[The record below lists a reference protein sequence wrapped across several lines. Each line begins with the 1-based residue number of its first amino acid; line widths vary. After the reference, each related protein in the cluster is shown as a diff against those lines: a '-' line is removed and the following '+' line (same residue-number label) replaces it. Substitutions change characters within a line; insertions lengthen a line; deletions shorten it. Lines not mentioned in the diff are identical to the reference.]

1 MISQNCSVSEVLQDR
16 PQVSYFTSRTNR
28 TQCVV
33 VLMTEIY
40 YSKRIQS
47 KISKGERHVKQNL
60 EETRHKLPKVLSS
73 WNHKGCA

>member
-1 MISQNCSVSEVLQDR
+1 MIFQNCSVSEVLQDR

-47 KISKGERHVKQNL
+47 KISKGERCMGPNPEKMRCKFQ
-60 EETRHKLPKVLSS
+60 EFCP
-73 WNHKGCA
+73 WGAP